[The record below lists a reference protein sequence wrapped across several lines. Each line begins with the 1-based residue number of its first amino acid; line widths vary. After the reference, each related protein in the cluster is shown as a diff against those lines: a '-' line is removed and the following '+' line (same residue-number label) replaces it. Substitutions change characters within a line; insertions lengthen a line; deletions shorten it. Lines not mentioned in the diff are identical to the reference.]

1 MDPDMLTAKT
11 KSRRSTFSPTVA
23 LVTGAASG
31 IGAGEVARLRNRGV
45 NVVAADLDPEITG
58 MYSGDDGVLGV
69 VVDVT
74 DGEAV
79 SALVSRAE
87 ETFGP
92 VDMLFHSAG
101 IMPGGRIA
109 DVPAD
114 RATAVMDVN
123 YGGTVRAIE
132 GVLHGMLRRHRG
144 QIVVLGSLTG
154 YVPTRGFS
162 AYSASKS
169 AVDTYVE
176 TLHHE
181 VKGDGVQVMLVAPN
195 AVKTPLL
202 NQATGGPR
210 FVTALAG
217 RSRAPGLSTTDDVLD
232 AVDRGLARKRSVIVP
247 GGHAIWLLRRFSPA
261 LTWQAGR
268 IIGA

>member
-1 MDPDMLTAKT
+1 MIGRKN
-11 KSRRSTFSPTVA
+11 TFSPTVA

-31 IGAGEVARLRNRGV
+31 IGAGEVTRLRKRGV
-45 NVVAADLDPEITG
+45 KVVAADLSTEITNV
-58 MYSGDDGVLGV
+58 YADDDGVLGV
-69 VVDVT
+69 AVDVT
-74 DGEAV
+74 DGDAV
-79 SALVSRAE
+79 AALVSRAE
-87 ETFGP
+87 EAFGP
-92 VDMLFHSAG
+92 IDMLFHSAG

-114 RATAVMDVN
+114 RALTVMEVN
-123 YGGTVRAIE
+123 YGGTVKVIE
-132 GVLHGMLRRHRG
+132 GVLRGMLERHHG

-181 VKGDGVQVMLVAPN
+181 VKSEGVQVLLVAPN

-210 FVTALAG
+210 FVTALAD
-217 RSRAPGLSTTDDVLD
+217 RANAPGLSTTDDVLD

-268 IIGA
+268 LIGA